1 MGNRLREYGDAGARG
16 QKDSEKCT
24 AAFDLQP
31 PILKSDRLLD
41 SSRLQNQNMALDL
54 SSLTASI
61 GALQRALHASVAGAQ
76 WAGLSPEVREAVKA
90 GVIQNFEVAYEQSW
104 KMMRRWLEA
113 NPVAGDVSGAGMR
126 QVYRLAAKAGMID
139 DVDLWMEFHQARH
152 QTSHTCN
159 VKTAELVLAMS
170 KQFLP
175 EAQRVLGALEAR
187 ND

>member
-1 MGNRLREYGDAGARG
+1 M
-16 QKDSEKCT
+16 
-24 AAFDLQP
+24 
-31 PILKSDRLLD
+31 
-41 SSRLQNQNMALDL
+41 
-54 SSLTASI
+54 
-61 GALQRALHASVAGAQ
+61 AGAQ

-90 GVIQNFEVAYEQSW
+90 GVIQYFEVAYEQSW

-126 QVYRLAAKAGMID
+126 QVYRLAAKAGLID
-139 DVDLWMEFHQARH
+139 DVDLWMEFHQARN
-152 QTSHTCN
+152 QTSHTYN

-175 EAQRVLGALEAR
+175 EAQRVLGVLEAR

>member
-1 MGNRLREYGDAGARG
+1 
-16 QKDSEKCT
+16 
-24 AAFDLQP
+24 
-31 PILKSDRLLD
+31 
-41 SSRLQNQNMALDL
+41 MALDL
-54 SSLTASI
+54 SSLTAAI

-175 EAQRVLGALEAR
+175 EAQRVLGVLEAR